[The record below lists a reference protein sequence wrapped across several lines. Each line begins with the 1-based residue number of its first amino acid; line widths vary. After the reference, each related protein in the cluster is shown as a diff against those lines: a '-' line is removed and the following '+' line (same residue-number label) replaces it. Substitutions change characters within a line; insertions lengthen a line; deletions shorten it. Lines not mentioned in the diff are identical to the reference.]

1 MATKLRLIVQSRAE
15 AERIRHYLR
24 WRLGNDVL
32 LEAPKPGAKGD
43 VLVYG
48 LLDPPAA
55 DDDFELDRLPV
66 FDEVPR

>member
-1 MATKLRLIVQSRAE
+1 MATKLRLIAQSRAE
-15 AERIRHYLR
+15 AERIRTYLR

-48 LLDPPAA
+48 LLDPQPV
-55 DDDFELDRLPV
+55 DDEWKLDRLPV